1 MKAKRR
7 RTTDGKR
14 KNKKIKNRVSAAK
27 KFKKRGK
34 PTKKKNSVS
43 VLINDLDKE
52 IEDKRKIVN
61 ITEDIKAKYRELKDI
76 KSGTEKLLEEQF
88 QPVTKP
94 LKQFV
99 EGKER
104 RRREK
109 EKEKKNETL
118 NGTAD
123 ESTAFD
129 ETTFP
134 PSSTISGGGDYAT
147 TLRTPKSQPL
157 PLPSPIPRS
166 RRSTSTYLSSGGDDD
181 DDGTTTPHRR
191 RRRRKVYSFRD
202 SVFGI
207 RKARDGNFIVGN
219 EPVIISENTISMKGK
234 DYLKTDGLMRWL
246 TSKKLPSI
254 DQYTKED
261 LQSYREMLKDSGI
274 VDRRTN
280 SSSPSPSK
288 KRDFVENLINPN
300 LVLRKGKQ
308 IKKKGGGGGGVGV
321 KATAAVLKK
330 GIKNQIRSGLKVPL
344 NSNYQYVYYDDP
356 NELVDRLK
364 LLYGEQMAGNINN
377 PTIINE
383 FQEIIQELREL
394 GIVY

>member
-166 RRSTSTYLSSGGDDD
+166 RRSTSTYLSSGGGDD
-181 DDGTTTPHRR
+181 
-191 RRRRKVYSFRD
+191 
-202 SVFGI
+202 
-207 RKARDGNFIVGN
+207 
-219 EPVIISENTISMKGK
+219 
-234 DYLKTDGLMRWL
+234 
-246 TSKKLPSI
+246 
-254 DQYTKED
+254 
-261 LQSYREMLKDSGI
+261 
-274 VDRRTN
+274 
-280 SSSPSPSK
+280 
-288 KRDFVENLINPN
+288 
-300 LVLRKGKQ
+300 
-308 IKKKGGGGGGVGV
+308 
-321 KATAAVLKK
+321 
-330 GIKNQIRSGLKVPL
+330 
-344 NSNYQYVYYDDP
+344 
-356 NELVDRLK
+356 
-364 LLYGEQMAGNINN
+364 
-377 PTIINE
+377 
-383 FQEIIQELREL
+383 
-394 GIVY
+394 